1 MHLNRYRMNIPNG
14 DYPYG
19 KCASWIGGGGIFLGL
34 ASISYFG
41 RGIEHLLTL
50 GFVGV
55 LIILNFLAFHAK
67 VINYLLA
74 VISGISSLFIFY
86 ALPDFF
92 SSNLINSKVG
102 FYNLC
107 LGLYSAGVFS
117 CQYQCIKANKK

>member
-1 MHLNRYRMNIPNG
+1 MSIPNG
-14 DYPYG
+14 NYPYG

-41 RGIEHLLTL
+41 RGFEHLLTL

-55 LIILNFLAFHAK
+55 LIILNYLAFHSK
-67 VINYLLA
+67 IINYVLA
-74 VISGISSLFIFY
+74 AISGISSLFILY
-86 ALPDFF
+86 SLPDFF
-92 SSNLINSKVG
+92 STNINNSKIG

-117 CQYQCIKANKK
+117 CQYQCIKLQRR